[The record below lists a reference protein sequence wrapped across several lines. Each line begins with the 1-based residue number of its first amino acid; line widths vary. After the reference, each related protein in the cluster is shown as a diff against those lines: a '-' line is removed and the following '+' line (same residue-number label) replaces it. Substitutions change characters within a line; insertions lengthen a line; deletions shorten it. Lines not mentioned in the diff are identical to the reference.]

1 MASYYIMISRS
12 YVRRHIT
19 SFAIAL
25 FIVSYALLAIVK
37 PAFLYN
43 KDGSLRQFGIGLQ
56 SRTVVPAWLISIIL
70 AIASYFLV
78 LYYLASPKIDL

>member
-1 MASYYIMISRS
+1 MVSYYIMISRS

>member
-1 MASYYIMISRS
+1 MISRS

>member
-1 MASYYIMISRS
+1 MLSRS

-25 FIVSYALLAIVK
+25 FIISYALLAITK
-37 PAFLYN
+37 PAFLFN

-56 SRTVVPAWLISIIL
+56 SRTVIPAWLIAIIL
-70 AIASYFLV
+70 AIVSYFLV

>member
-1 MASYYIMISRS
+1 MLRYYNMLSRS

-25 FIVSYALLAIVK
+25 FIVCYALIAVFK

-56 SRTVVPAWLISIIL
+56 SRTVVPAWLVSIIL

-78 LYYLASPKIDL
+78 LYYLASPKLDF